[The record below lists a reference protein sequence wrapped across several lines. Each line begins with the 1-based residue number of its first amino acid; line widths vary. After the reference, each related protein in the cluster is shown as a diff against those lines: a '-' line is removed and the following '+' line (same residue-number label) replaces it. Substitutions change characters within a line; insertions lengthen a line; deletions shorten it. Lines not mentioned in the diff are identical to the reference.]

1 VCLFCLTYSLLSHKL
16 NWFASAVLSSLAFF
30 AATILWNGFSLSLL
44 PTLFTLL
51 AIIGL
56 ALWLIPRRP
65 VAFSAGVM
73 PGWDLPARMIIATTF
88 VLLLTTFASSLGP
101 QLSGLISPFP
111 IFGLVLAAFAHYLQG
126 AEAANRVLRGV
137 AIGALAFTSFF
148 LIVGGLLPGLGI
160 LWTYTLAAVV
170 AVSVNGIS
178 LRLVR

>member
-1 VCLFCLTYSLLSHKL
+1 
-16 NWFASAVLSSLAFF
+16 
-30 AATILWNGFSLSLL
+30 
-44 PTLFTLL
+44 
-51 AIIGL
+51 
-56 ALWLIPRRP
+56 
-65 VAFSAGVM
+65 
-73 PGWDLPARMIIATTF
+73 
-88 VLLLTTFASSLGP
+88 
-101 QLSGLISPFP
+101 
-111 IFGLVLAAFAHYLQG
+111 VLAAFAHYLQG